1 MTRQFSRPSASRAFT
16 LIELLVVVAII
27 ALLISILLPSLSRA
41 REAARRTQC
50 AANLGSLGRACMIYS
65 EGNAGVLPTADHDPN
80 KLDLSAYS
88 WQGSATVVG
97 RPSGA
102 FADTKSGV
110 NSAPWVGQAANGNG
124 SNPRSY
130 FKLLRG
136 GEKSYLQPKQ
146 FICPSTTATL
156 AHRTQGADATFIGSS
171 GSEEQR
177 YDFNGSRGEIG
188 GTAECQE
195 MTDFSYSF
203 QVTLRGKKSGEMVG
217 IKLMSH
223 SADPRKAL
231 AADRNPYSNSIVQR
245 SGNETTGLGRGQY
258 DFNASSTL
266 GSYPPPPT
274 GSGTTFRDKL
284 YTKEANSRNH
294 QREGQVV
301 AKMDGSA
308 KWSVHSKAGADE
320 DCIWMTLSDNERED
334 KEPDQGSMYGM
345 MRPKNHWNTDSL
357 LIP

>member
-1 MTRQFSRPSASRAFT
+1 MTHRFTRPSASRAFT

-80 KLDLSAYS
+80 KLDLGGGNWNA
-88 WQGSATVVG
+88 SATVVG
-97 RPSGA
+97 RPDTRAS
-102 FADTKSGV
+102 DTKPSIAT
-110 NSAPWVGQAANGNG
+110 NAQPWGIPGNG
-124 SNPRSY
+124 SNPRGY

-156 AHRTQGADATFIGSS
+156 AHRTQGADATFIGST

-231 AADRNPYSNSIVQR
+231 AADRNPYSNSITQR
-245 SGNETTGLGRGQY
+245 SGNETTGVGRGQY
-258 DFNASSTL
+258 EFKAGSTL

-334 KEPDQGSMYGM
+334 KEPDQGVQYGM
-345 MRPKNHWNTDSL
+345 MRPKSHWNTDSL